1 MFQKMYSKFSVKS
14 FNEDKMELTGIA
26 TTPAVDRD
34 GDIVEPLGA
43 TFEKEIPF
51 LWEHDTR
58 QPIGLCQL
66 GTPTSAGIPFIAKLA
81 KIETECELKSRII
94 NVWEAIKARLVRAV
108 SIRFKATEYSYIDTG
123 VHFLKYEILELSAV
137 TIPAQGEAVIQ
148 EIKNYEQIQSVRP
161 IRLVSVRPE
170 PLKNGAVR
178 LIDRS

>member
-1 MFQKMYSKFSVKS
+1 MIEKAYSKLNVKS
-14 FNEDKMELTGIA
+14 YDDDKMEITGIA

-66 GTPTSAGIPFIAKLA
+66 GTPTATGIPFMAQLA
-81 KIETECELKSRII
+81 KIETECELKHRII

-108 SIRFKATEYSYIDTG
+108 SIRFKGIEYSYMETG
-123 VHFLKYEILELSAV
+123 VHFLRYEILELSAV
-137 TIPAQGEAVIQ
+137 TIPSQSEAIIQ
-148 EIKNYEQIQSVRP
+148 SIKNHEQKSIRP
-161 IRLVSVRPE
+161 IRLVSVKPE